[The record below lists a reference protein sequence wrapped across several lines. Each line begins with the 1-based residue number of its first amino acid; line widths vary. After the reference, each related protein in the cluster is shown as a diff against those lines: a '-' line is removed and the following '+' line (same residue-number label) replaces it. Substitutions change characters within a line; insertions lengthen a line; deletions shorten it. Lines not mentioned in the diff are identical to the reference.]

1 MIDLLMLF
9 FIITGVAVWIAILY
23 IVITIWLE

>member
-9 FIITGVAVWIAILY
+9 FIITGVAVWLAILY